1 MKITNATQRCVF
13 CTIPITFLFIL
24 YYCKISFNQKPQS
37 IPRPKW
43 HSLQSN
49 GSQLEQSVPRQSNQ
63 HFTSQPPQQ
72 PTSQQQH
79 HCKRPLNLTTKYP
92 FQDILLAINFNH
104 PYYDNVEILL
114 SFYQP
119 LFPKIVICGPEASA
133 SVKHNIIVVEQR
145 NEYGYYGFQCLV
157 EAIRQN
163 PGYSGYLYVNDD
175 VIFNWWNLYK
185 ADRSK
190 IWFPIVGV
198 ADRDM
203 VLPPKTFFWQ
213 RASTLERCIKVYNSM
228 EKDLKFINMKAIE
241 IYMENVKHKRV
252 CVAGLSDIVYMP
264 GRLAE
269 KFKEIGQKC
278 YDNRLFLEVSVPMSL
293 LMIEKRAN
301 IVNLDGIYLQ
311 LKYKNWGPWT
321 GNTRRA
327 WSNYNY
333 GIHFLH
339 PYKLSGENRAKN
351 THEFEERIL
360 RMSNAI
366 LQNSCLDSLDVGR
379 FWAKN

>member
-278 YDNRLFLEVSVPMSL
+278 YDNRLFLEVSVPMAL

-301 IVNLDGIYLQ
+301 IVHLDGIYLQ
-311 LKYKNWGPWT
+311 LKYRRWGPWT
-321 GNTRRA
+321 GNTERA
-327 WSNYNY
+327 WSDYNY

-339 PYKLSGENRAKN
+339 PYKLSGENRAKKTLMN
-351 THEFEERIL
+351 LKREYY
-360 RMSNAI
+360 
-366 LQNSCLDSLDVGR
+366 V
-379 FWAKN
+379 